1 MFKVYGWQPGIGDP
15 SVMGWVTVGAYFLTA
30 LIALRLVLIS
40 RQRFPA
46 DTYRAQQRFWLIVC
60 LLMLVLGINKQLDLQ
75 SLITEMGRYYAAC
88 DGWLEHKRYV
98 QVGVIISMLFLSSL
112 SLLFFFLKMRSL
124 LKTNWLAIAGLSFL
138 MVFIVTRAT
147 SFHHMDMLINTYF
160 VGVRAN
166 WLFELG
172 GLAAVILS
180 ALLLGKEDNV
190 IRLK

>member
-1 MFKVYGWQPGIGDP
+1 
-15 SVMGWVTVGAYFLTA
+15 MGWVTVGAYFLTS
-30 LIALRLVLIS
+30 LIALRLVLNS
-40 RQRFPA
+40 KRWFSA
-46 DTYRAQQRFWLIVC
+46 DTYPAQQRFWLVVF
-60 LLMLVLGINKQLDLQ
+60 LLMLALGINKQLDLQ
-75 SLITEMGRYYAAC
+75 SLITAMGKYYAVR

-98 QVGVIISMLFLSSL
+98 QVGVIISILFLSFL
-112 SLLFFFLKMRSL
+112 CLLFFFLKMRSL

-147 SFHHMDMLINTYF
+147 SFHHMDILINTYF

-180 ALLLGKEDNV
+180 ALLLGKEENL